1 MWSPAEQRLSLV
13 PKLLT
18 KMLLS
23 VFASSSIFVA
33 EGKMTEKETAAKE
46 RKSKVSLWKTWYQ
59 PNVKIHRIWKSE
71 ETSRE
76 TKGYRCA
83 QKTDLHRITY
93 RGSARSICPLE

>member
-1 MWSPAEQRLSLV
+1 M
-13 PKLLT
+13 T

-59 PNVKIHRIWKSE
+59 PNVRIHEIWKAKK
-71 ETSRE
+71 R
-76 TKGYRCA
+76 KGN
-83 QKTDLHRITY
+83 
-93 RGSARSICPLE
+93 